1 MALRSK
7 HLRGIQSRRKKEAG
21 SLRNPP
27 LQQAC
32 EPSSLRNPPLQQ
44 ACEPSY
50 SSVPLLCV
58 ESLEWELFEFVPEF
72 EEFDPEL
79 LEFEE
84 LFELLLLLELLEE
97 LLEELEDDVLSV
109 VVGLG
114 PRESVS
120 WTLEPFSR
128 EPEVGY
134 WRMTEPAATV
144 LEYSEVVRTTVKPA
158 DSSASTAS
166 ASVSPTTLG
175 TVMV

>member
-1 MALRSK
+1 MALSPK
-7 HLRGIQSRRKKEAG
+7 HLRGVPSRRKKEAG

-32 EPSSLRNPPLQQ
+32 EL
-44 ACEPSY
+44 SY
-50 SSVPLLCV
+50 SSVPLLSV
-58 ESLEWELFEFVPEF
+58 ESLAWELFELVSEFV
-72 EEFDPEL
+72 EFDPEL

-114 PRESVS
+114 PRESVI
-120 WTLEPFSR
+120 WMLEPFSR

-144 LEYSEVVRTTVKPA
+144 LEYSDVVRTTVNPA
-158 DSSASTAS
+158 DSISCTAS
-166 ASVSPTTLG
+166 DSVMPTTFG
-175 TVMV
+175 TGMV

>member
-1 MALRSK
+1 MARCSK
-7 HLRGIQSRRKKEAG
+7 HLRGIQFRRKKEAG

-32 EPSSLRNPPLQQ
+32 EL
-44 ACEPSY
+44 SY

-58 ESLEWELFEFVPEF
+58 ESLVWELFELVPEF

-84 LFELLLLLELLEE
+84 LFELLLLLELFEE
-97 LLEELEDDVLSV
+97 LLEEFEELEVVELSV
-109 VVGLG
+109 VVGFG
-114 PRESVS
+114 PRESVI
-120 WTLEPFSR
+120 WMLEPFSR

>member
-32 EPSSLRNPPLQQ
+32 EL
-44 ACEPSY
+44 SY

-58 ESLEWELFEFVPEF
+58 ESLVCELFELVPEF
-72 EEFDPEL
+72 EEFDSEL
-79 LEFEE
+79 PEFEE
-84 LFELLLLLELLEE
+84 LFELLLLLELFDE
-97 LLEELEDDVLSV
+97 LLEEFEELEVVELSV
-109 VVGLG
+109 VVGFG
-114 PRESVS
+114 PRESVI

-144 LEYSEVVRTTVKPA
+144 LEYSDVVRTTVNPA
-158 DSSASTAS
+158 DSISCTAS
-166 ASVSPTTLG
+166 DSVMPTTFG
-175 TVMV
+175 TGMV

>member
-1 MALRSK
+1 MARCSK
-7 HLRGIQSRRKKEAG
+7 HLRGIQFRRKKEAG

-32 EPSSLRNPPLQQ
+32 EL
-44 ACEPSY
+44 SY
-50 SSVPLLCV
+50 SSVPLLCE
-58 ESLEWELFEFVPEF
+58 ESLVWELFELVPEF
-72 EEFDPEL
+72 EEFDSEL
-79 LEFEE
+79 PEFEE

-97 LLEELEDDVLSV
+97 LLEELEGDVLSV

-114 PRESVS
+114 PRESVI